1 VTPDDPDDPFRA
13 AFGPGDELT
22 IEAPEANADA
32 EPQAM
37 VVALETGDRV
47 HYLDWTAGDSP
58 GAGPPLLL
66 LHGIAQT
73 AWSWSAVARRLARS
87 ARVVAPDMRGHGLSD
102 AARAGYDLESLAWD
116 ALTVAAANRWG
127 EAVNGPRIVV
137 AGHGFGGLVAATM
150 AVLQPGSIAGV
161 LLLDAGFENV
171 PQATGLSPAE
181 FAAGL
186 AEPPEVLAS
195 LSAFLEDRREFDV
208 DSWDADQERA
218 ARSQV
223 DVKHAGHV
231 ALVSR
236 AAAIKGVVD
245 AMFAYDPIGTL
256 AQVTQPLTIVIAE
269 SGAADDETTR
279 ERSLAIEDVARARR
293 AAGQPRE
300 RIVRVIGAGHN
311 LMRYRP
317 RTVAAEIE
325 RLLND
330 RGYQRL

>member
-1 VTPDDPDDPFRA
+1 VTPEHPDPFRA
-13 AFGPGDELT
+13 AFGPDDEHT
-22 IEAPEANADA
+22 IKAPDPDAGA

-37 VVALETGDRV
+37 VVPLETGDRI
-47 HYLDWTAGDSP
+47 HYLDWTPADAS
-58 GAGPPLLL
+58 GAGPPVLL
-66 LHGIAQT
+66 LHGVAQT
-73 AWSWSAVARRLARS
+73 AWSWSPVARRLART

-102 AARAGYDLESLAWD
+102 PARAGYDLESLAWD

-127 EAVNGPRIVV
+127 EAIDGPRVV
-137 AGHGFGGLVAATM
+137 VVGHGFGALVAATM
-150 AVLQPGSIAGV
+150 AVVQPGSIAGV
-161 LLLDAGFENV
+161 LLLDGGFENV
-171 PQATGLSPAE
+171 PESTGLSPTE
-181 FAAGL
+181 FVTGL

-195 LSAFLEDRREFDV
+195 LDVFLADRREFDP
-208 DSWDADQERA
+208 DTWDADQERA

-236 AAAIKGVVD
+236 AAAVKGVVD

-256 AQVTQPLTIVIAE
+256 AQVAAPLTIVVAE

-293 AAGQPRE
+293 AANQPRE

-317 RTVAAEIE
+317 RTVTSEIA
-325 RLLND
+325 RLL
-330 RGYQRL
+330 QA

>member
-1 VTPDDPDDPFRA
+1 MAYGA
-13 AFGPGDELT
+13 ADELA
-22 IEAPEANADA
+22 IEAADADPEA
-32 EPQAM
+32 EPGAM
-37 VVALETGDRV
+37 VVPLETGDRI
-47 HYLDWTAGDSP
+47 HYLDWTAADAS

-73 AWSWSAVARRLARS
+73 AWSWSPVARRLAGS

-102 AARAGYDLESLAWD
+102 PARTGYDLESLAWD

-127 EAVNGPRIVV
+127 EAVNGPRVVV
-137 AGHGFGGLVAATM
+137 AGHGFGALVAATM

-161 LLLDAGFENV
+161 LLLDGGFENV
-171 PQATGLSPAE
+171 PESTGLSPTE
-181 FAAGL
+181 FVAGL

-195 LSAFLEDRREFDV
+195 LDAFLADRREFDP

-236 AAAIKGVVD
+236 AAAVKGVVD
-245 AMFAYDPIGTL
+245 AMFAYDPVATL
-256 AQVTQPLTIVIAE
+256 AQVAAPLIIVVAE

-293 AAGQPRE
+293 GAGLGQE
-300 RIVRVIGAGHN
+300 RIVRVIGTGHN

-317 RTVAAEIE
+317 RTVTSEIA
-325 RLLND
+325 RLL
-330 RGYQRL
+330 GA

>member
-1 VTPDDPDDPFRA
+1 VIALDPDDPFRVA
-13 AFGPGDELT
+13 LGPTDELT
-22 IEAPEANADA
+22 IDAPDPDPDA
-32 EPQAM
+32 EPEAM
-37 VVALETGDRV
+37 VVQLETGDRV
-47 HYLDWTAGDSP
+47 HYLDWTSTNAS

-73 AWSWSAVARRLARS
+73 AWSWTAVARRLARD
-87 ARVVAPDMRGHGLSD
+87 ACVVAPDMRGHGLSD
-102 AARAGYDLESLAWD
+102 AARSGYDLESLAWD

-127 EAVNGPRIVV
+127 EAVNGPRVVV

-150 AVLQPGSIAGV
+150 AIVQPGSIAGV
-161 LLLDAGFENV
+161 LLLDGGFENV
-171 PQATGLSPAE
+171 PQATGLSPTE
-181 FAAGL
+181 FVAGL

-195 LSAFLEDRREFDV
+195 LSAFLADRRDFDPGT
-208 DSWDADQERA
+208 WDADQDRA

-245 AMFAYDPIGTL
+245 AMFAYDPLGTL
-256 AQVTQPLTIVIAE
+256 SQVAAPLTIVVAE

-293 AAGQPRE
+293 AAGQPVE

-317 RTVAAEIE
+317 RTVAAELA
-325 RLLND
+325 RLLKD
-330 RGYQRL
+330 